1 MAASDT
7 SIEEDILTDAQ
18 EAFKEAQDHENRN
31 REAAL
36 EDIRF
41 ARLGEQWPEA
51 VRRDR
56 EKDARP
62 CLTINSLPSFIR
74 QVVNDAR
81 QNKPGINVHPVDSQA
96 DPETADIFNGLIRQ
110 IEQSSDAEVAYDTA
124 LDFAVTGGFGYF
136 KINTRYATDDTF
148 DQDIVIERVAN
159 PFSIYGDPNSTEAD
173 SSDWATAFE
182 LDQMSKKAFEKRW
195 KDADAVSFDSM
206 RPIET
211 RTATERVQIAAHW
224 TREDSRKQ
232 IVAVTMPDPN
242 ADPMQV
248 AMAMKLGV
256 SDQLIIDLDIYEEN
270 SDLFQALGMQVQGSP
285 RDVPCWKVTQRILS
299 GADVL
304 ETIDWAGKFIPIIPV
319 YGEEV
324 NVEGE
329 RHLRGLVRDAKDPQ
343 RMFNYWRTTSTELVA
358 LAPRA
363 PFIGKKGAFE
373 TDKAKWDTINTQNW
387 STVTYDGAEKPERQP
402 FSGVPAGAIQEATN
416 ASDDIKRI
424 LGLYNASLGAQGNE
438 TSGRAI
444 LARQKE
450 GDVSTFHFID
460 NLSRAIRHAGRV
472 IIDLIPK
479 TYSTARIIRIIGEDG
494 KQQAVN
500 IAPSKPLE
508 DDSEGGAAPAMAE
521 SPNGPMP
528 MQGGAQAPIPPQGQQ
543 APIQGLPGAAAPM
556 GQPMLD
562 PAMQQQLAQ
571 VARVYDLTV
580 GKYDLTVQAGPAYS
594 TQREELNTVL
604 VELIRAFPAGAP
616 VLMDLVV
623 KSFDMPD
630 ADEVAK
636 RLQALMPPA
645 AQGPNPQMQQMQQ
658 QFQAAID
665 QAHGQLQQMGQK
677 LQAAQQAAQEAA
689 QDQQQK
695 AVENQ
700 LRQQELQ
707 LKTYEAQTDRMQA
720 ETDAQRAAKEAQ
732 QPVQQPF
739 GVAA

>member
-373 TDKAKWDTINTQNW
+373 TDKAKWDTINTQNRHLRW
-387 STVTYDGAEKPERQP
+387 RR
-402 FSGVPAGAIQEATN
+402 EA
-416 ASDDIKRI
+416 R
-424 LGLYNASLGAQGNE
+424 
-438 TSGRAI
+438 
-444 LARQKE
+444 
-450 GDVSTFHFID
+450 
-460 NLSRAIRHAGRV
+460 
-472 IIDLIPK
+472 
-479 TYSTARIIRIIGEDG
+479 
-494 KQQAVN
+494 
-500 IAPSKPLE
+500 
-508 DDSEGGAAPAMAE
+508 APAVQRRAGW
-521 SPNGPMP
+521 SDP
-528 MQGGAQAPIPPQGQQ
+528 GGH
-543 APIQGLPGAAAPM
+543 
-556 GQPMLD
+556 
-562 PAMQQQLAQ
+562 
-571 VARVYDLTV
+571 
-580 GKYDLTVQAGPAYS
+580 
-594 TQREELNTVL
+594 QRL
-604 VELIRAFPAGAP
+604 R
-616 VLMDLVV
+616 
-623 KSFDMPD
+623 
-630 ADEVAK
+630 
-636 RLQALMPPA
+636 RH
-645 AQGPNPQMQQMQQ
+645 
-658 QFQAAID
+658 
-665 QAHGQLQQMGQK
+665 QAHPWALQRVPWRSGQ
-677 LQAAQQAAQEAA
+677 
-689 QDQQQK
+689 
-695 AVENQ
+695 
-700 LRQQELQ
+700 
-707 LKTYEAQTDRMQA
+707 
-720 ETDAQRAAKEAQ
+720 
-732 QPVQQPF
+732 
-739 GVAA
+739 